1 MYCLIPV
8 LLSIL
13 LIIAFS
19 LTDYRQKLVWMAL
32 LLTGSDVICLA
43 SPSESHFRELYLM
56 SLTLG
61 MAFFKARAQAYFSL
75 KFMFDVVEQHLP
87 PIHCYA
93 NDPQLH
99 ISFSPK
105 VHSAQT
111 GAVASI
117 KHCIQDI
124 RQ

>member
-1 MYCLIPV
+1 
-8 LLSIL
+8 
-13 LIIAFS
+13 
-19 LTDYRQKLVWMAL
+19 MAL

-61 MAFFKARAQAYFSL
+61 MAFFKGRAQAYFSL

-105 VHSAQT
+105 VHSASWENT
-111 GAVASI
+111 DTSLTVNDAWMAFKRTFMDIVDKHVPSI
-117 KHCIQDI
+117 TMRI
-124 RQ
+124 

>member
-1 MYCLIPV
+1 
-8 LLSIL
+8 
-13 LIIAFS
+13 
-19 LTDYRQKLVWMAL
+19 
-32 LLTGSDVICLA
+32 
-43 SPSESHFRELYLM
+43 M

-61 MAFFKARAQAYFSL
+61 MAFFKVRAQAYFSL

-124 RQ
+124 RQWMSLLWGRCQCFPKRQRAGHQQNFEKNSY